1 MIKRSRRDLS
11 HLFLLHHAELKATL
25 KQKKVNSLNINV
37 IFFSINS
44 PLSILLPCNQAK
56 FKAEKGS
63 WVYLALLYACYIWIS
78 QPYCFLQFKQH
89 LSVASLWC
97 LFLGHAGFFMHHE
110 LGFQNHFF
118 SSTLQT
124 RSVFR
129 VTGLHSSFP
138 LGVPLSVLLF
148 FITRNE
154 RTLKLFNIF
163 KSLHPFVSFY
173 KRNAFLGIL
182 LQTPNFFSFFFF

>member
-1 MIKRSRRDLS
+1 MIARSRRDLS
-11 HLFLLHHAELKATL
+11 HLFLLHHAELKAIL
-25 KQKKVNSLNINV
+25 KNKNVNSLNINV
-37 IFFSINS
+37 IYFSTNS
-44 PLSILLPCNQAK
+44 PLPTLLPCDQAK

-63 WVYLALLYACYIWIS
+63 WVYLVLLYTCYIWIS
-78 QPYCFLQFKQH
+78 QSYCFLQFKQH
-89 LSVASLWC
+89 LSVTSLWC
-97 LFLGHAGFFMHHE
+97 LFLGHAGFFMHRE

-129 VTGLHSSFP
+129 VAGLHSSFP

-148 FITRNE
+148 FIVRNE

-163 KSLHPFVSFY
+163 KSLHPFVSSY

-182 LQTPNFFSFFFF
+182 LQTPNIFFFF